1 MVSLETVLLGPYN
14 GHIYIRNHSSQE
26 CTRGRY
32 DDVYMGK
39 RAEMSRT
46 LDGKNNEG
54 TRDTTEECQN
64 SQPAVY
70 RRPRPL
76 VKGLLALAS
85 YWCVH

>member
-14 GHIYIRNHSSQE
+14 GHIYTLYSSRE
-26 CTRGRY
+26 STRGRY
-32 DDVYMGK
+32 ADVYMGK
-39 RAEMSRT
+39 RAGMSRT
-46 LDGKNNEG
+46 LDGKKDEG
-54 TRDTTEECQN
+54 TRNTTEECQN

-76 VKGLLALAS
+76 VKGLLARAS